1 MIQKLIPLCLLLLSI
16 LACEVSVGVQNA
28 NVPAANAPVSNNA
41 AVIIGDTAVVT
52 QVIDGDTIDV
62 NINGTEQQVRYI
74 GVNTPERDE
83 VCFQEASNANAA
95 LVQGQTVTLVRDVS
109 ETDRFGRL
117 LRYVYANG
125 VNVNEQLVAQGYAEG
140 VEYEPDTAQTAHF
153 RDLEVQAR
161 AANLGCHPTGIF
173 NDGSSVR

>member
-1 MIQKLIPLCLLLLSI
+1 MRKLLLISVLGMAV
-16 LACEVSVGVQNA
+16 LACDVSVSVQTQP
-28 NVPAANAPVSNNA
+28 PASLPTEDDVS
-41 AVIIGDTAVVT
+41 VIVGDSGTVM

-62 NINGTEQQVRYI
+62 NVNGTGYRVRYI

-83 VCFQEASNANAA
+83 TCFQEAANANAA

-117 LRYVYANG
+117 LRYVYVNG
-125 VNVNEQLVAQGYAEG
+125 LNVNGQLVAQGWAEA
-140 VEYEPDTAQTAHF
+140 VEYPPDTAQTADF
-153 RDLEVQAR
+153 RALEAQAR

-173 NDGSSVR
+173 NDGSDTR